1 IAIGKG
7 ATAAT
12 ANSVALGDGATTAA
26 AVGTASAKIADTTYN
41 FAGAVPTGTVS
52 VGKTG
57 AERTLTNVAA
67 GRLSATSTDAV
78 NGSQLFATN
87 QEVTNLDGRV

>member
-52 VGKTG
+52 VGKAG

-87 QEVTNLDGRV
+87 Q